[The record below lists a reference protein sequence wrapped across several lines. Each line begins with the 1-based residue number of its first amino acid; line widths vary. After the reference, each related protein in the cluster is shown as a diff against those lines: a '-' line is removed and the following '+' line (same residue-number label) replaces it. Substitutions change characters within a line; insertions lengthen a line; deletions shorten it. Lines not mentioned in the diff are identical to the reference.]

1 MSKRTKLVK
10 LLFFI
15 SVGMLF
21 ITGCVGT
28 APQPSVSPNVRYKK
42 KETFKIDIK
51 KDMNIYEKQLVEIA
65 KKAEYKYNQYV
76 ELLKPMKKN
85 KQLEENRIPRN
96 MGRRFTFCFDG
107 YVLMLVKKVATNCG
121 YGFDVGNLIMQDS
134 PIIHRCYKNT
144 MAVDILRDIATGYGY
159 DLVINEN
166 KMEMKVR
173 YTQ

>member
-28 APQPSVSPNVRYKK
+28 APQPSVSPNVKYKK

-51 KDMNIYEKQLVEIA
+51 KDMNVYEKQLVEIA

-76 ELLKPMKKN
+76 ELLRTMKKKKEIEDLAMKYHILTPEKAKELAGVKVSGDYLKGVSDGLKIALGFHSRLTN
-85 KQLEENRIPRN
+85 VLEKISIEE
-96 MGRRFTFCFDG
+96 
-107 YVLMLVKKVATNCG
+107 L
-121 YGFDVGNLIMQDS
+121 
-134 PIIHRCYKNT
+134 
-144 MAVDILRDIATGYGY
+144 
-159 DLVINEN
+159 
-166 KMEMKVR
+166 
-173 YTQ
+173 